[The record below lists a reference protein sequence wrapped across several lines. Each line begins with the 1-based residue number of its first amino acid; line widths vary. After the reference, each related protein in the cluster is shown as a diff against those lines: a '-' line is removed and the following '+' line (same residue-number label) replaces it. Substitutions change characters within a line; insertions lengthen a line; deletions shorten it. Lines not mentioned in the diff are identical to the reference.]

1 MATKQQAIAAVQ
13 QHGGEIDW
21 DVSYINRGDKSIVVD
36 APAGY
41 YWSISEAE
49 TFSITWYGGPASEFW
64 DEVIECASW
73 GVQPD

>member
-1 MATKQQAIAAVQ
+1 MATKQQAIAEVQ
-13 QHGGEIDW
+13 KNGEEIDW
-21 DVSYINRGDKSIVVD
+21 AYSYLKKKKKAITVD

-41 YWSISEAE
+41 YWSISQAE

-73 GVQPD
+73 GVEPD